1 MTYEELKKAEKKI
14 LDGKSL
20 YLRIAQ
26 NNQFL
31 LRQKNRAEDH
41 KRSIR
46 IDFGGFEDANIPLT
60 NENMETIL
68 AIIKKEN
75 EKMRKEFEAL

>member
-1 MTYEELKKAEKKI
+1 MTYEELEKAEKKI
-14 LDGKSL
+14 LDGKRL
-20 YLRIAQ
+20 HLRITQ

-31 LRQKNRAEDH
+31 LRQKNRAEDP
-41 KRSIR
+41 KMSIR

-60 NENMETIL
+60 NKNMETIL
-68 AIIKKEN
+68 TIIKEEN